1 MDTRHNLDIN
11 MKKIKE
17 ILNFGTEYKNEAL
30 GCVKITKVE
39 SLFSEE
45 EFADKSLS
53 VYAKEAALEPIE

>member
-1 MDTRHNLDIN
+1 

-17 ILNFGTEYKNEAL
+17 IINFGTEYKNEAL

-45 EFADKSLS
+45 EFAEFADKSLS
-53 VYAKEAALEPIE
+53 VYAKETALEPIE